1 MRSLSFITVFRK
13 CCTGNQIYLLIK
25 DPLEIKAK
33 MSSYLKVWQT
43 KNVTTIE
50 TKIMA
55 DFSRRFLKYDLE
67 VAERESQYAVDLL

>member
-1 MRSLSFITVFRK
+1 M
-13 CCTGNQIYLLIK
+13 
-25 DPLEIKAK
+25 EIKAK

-67 VAERESQYAVDLL
+67 VAERESQYAVDLMKWENYLKCFKSRGP

>member
-1 MRSLSFITVFRK
+1 
-13 CCTGNQIYLLIK
+13 
-25 DPLEIKAK
+25 

-67 VAERESQYAVDLL
+67 VARERESQYAVDLP